1 MFFNYPKMYSVTAI
15 LLVLKLPSFDTV
27 VHNYKYSLYR
37 QWTGSVNSVVHY
49 LSNVDC
55 MYYVCVCSLSFFL
68 LFLSLACF
76 CIVFYFYGPVV
87 PEINYMY
94 VYM

>member
-27 VHNYKYSLYR
+27 VHNYKYSFYR

-55 MYYVCVCSLSFFL
+55 MYYVWLCSLSFFSY
-68 LFLSLACF
+68 FL
-76 CIVFYFYGPVV
+76 V
-87 PEINYMY
+87 
-94 VYM
+94 